1 MLCNNAYSP
10 DYVAAARAHIAASVD
25 AFRAIDTAADGDP
38 ALRDAVD
45 AFEPTFFNALVL
57 ALDGHF
63 THRGRTV
70 EGKDGNPA
78 NEVRLLCTSLTENGG
93 VLVADKGIKLRA
105 ADSVLGLEPGDPI
118 AVRADGFVR
127 LADGFFAVI
136 EERFTAAVPA

>member
-93 VLVADKGIKLRA
+93 ALVADKGIKLRA
-105 ADSVLGLEPGDPI
+105 ADSV
-118 AVRADGFVR
+118 
-127 LADGFFAVI
+127 
-136 EERFTAAVPA
+136 